1 MKKTAPIAFEKEIID
16 ELKFTLARDSVTA
29 SRREWWIATSM
40 AIQRIIISRMMKT
53 LAVHNEGNVRRIKL
67 SDQDGDFAVELPMTM
82 GVIAG
87 GAIVLAA
94 PWLAILGVVAGM
106 ITKVKIV
113 VERGAANAPAEEAAK
128 PVDPPVD

>member
-1 MKKTAPIAFEKEIID
+1 MINEAGKSTDEDKTAKHNKTIFEEIEVAGSQVID
-16 ELKFTLARDSVTA
+16 QVK
-29 SRREWWIATSM
+29 
-40 AIQRIIISRMMKT
+40 AII
-53 LAVHNEGNVRRIKL
+53 NEGNVRRIKL